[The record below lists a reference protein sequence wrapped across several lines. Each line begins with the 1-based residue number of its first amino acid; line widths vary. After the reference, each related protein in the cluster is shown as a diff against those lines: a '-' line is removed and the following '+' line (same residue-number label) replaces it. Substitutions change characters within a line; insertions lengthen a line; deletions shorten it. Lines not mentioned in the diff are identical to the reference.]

1 MDRVAP
7 GDVILCRCDRGPTA
21 HRVVAVQPSPDGRPV
36 LHLQGDNL
44 CSIDRPIQADEVIGR
59 VVSVRR
65 DGRDHLVDGPGSA
78 PSRAPDGRP
87 TGRRLSRRLL
97 RIAALAAL
105 GSLVAASAA
114 AQSEVLTGTYVGN
127 GVDNRPITGL
137 GFRPDVVIIKATTN
151 GGRQSRGRRR

>member
-1 MDRVAP
+1 M
-7 GDVILCRCDRGPTA
+7 
-21 HRVVAVQPSPDGRPV
+21 

-65 DGRDHLVDGPGSA
+65 DGRDHLVDGSGWLH
-78 PSRAPDGRP
+78 RA
-87 TGRRLSRRLL
+87 RRMARRLITLSRRILP
-97 RIAALAAL
+97 IAALAAI

-137 GFRPDVVIIKATTN
+137 GFRPDVVIIKATH
-151 GGRQSRGRRR
+151 GG